1 MRAWEVRNKLWA
13 GPLLLT
19 EVGSVAQACLRG
31 SRTRVLLRR
40 LVALGHLP
48 KHAGGFS
55 EGAETRVFLWHLVAL
70 GHLLHQ
76 ARVLRL
82 QVLVRAADRVDL
94 ADVRLALRLRLISSC
109 LIRHAPAAA

>member
-1 MRAWEVRNKLWA
+1 
-13 GPLLLT
+13 
-19 EVGSVAQACLRG
+19 
-31 SRTRVLLRR
+31 
-40 LVALGHLP
+40 
-48 KHAGGFS
+48 
-55 EGAETRVFLWHLVAL
+55 LWHLVAL